1 MLRIVSLLA
10 ALSALSLGL
19 SAQTAGGMPTV
30 EAAQFTRLEVRLS
43 HAVAQRD
50 LPALRTLLADDFELR
65 DAANSSELVLRDEW
79 LEMVSSAPASAACA
93 PAEVMP
99 RPFGDTAAV
108 SLVCTA
114 GAERYFLVD
123 LWRRQGSEWRLAAR
137 YRSLAP
143 PARQNDTRTKQ

>member
-1 MLRIVSLLA
+1 MLRLVSLLA
-10 ALSALSLGL
+10 ALSALSLAL
-19 SAQTAGGMPTV
+19 SAQTAGGMPTL
-30 EAAQFTRLEVRLS
+30 EAARFTRLEQRLS
-43 HAVAQRD
+43 QAVAQRD
-50 LPALRTLLADDFELR
+50 LPALHTLLADDFELR

-79 LEMVSSAPASAACA
+79 LDLVSGGTASAACA

-137 YRSLAP
+137 YRSPAP
-143 PARQNDTRTKQ
+143 PAAAETHTKH